1 MGYDPAAEGLRAE
14 GRSGS
19 TGEKVNKAFISS
31 TIFLGVVLCFM
42 QSNGTTQAHP
52 KQTPSAIA
60 RKVIIDTDPGTD
72 DAMAILL
79 ALNSPELDVKAI
91 TVVPGNSTA
100 KQVLENG
107 LRLVSLAN
115 RCDIPVAGGAQGP
128 IFQELITNDAVHGKN
143 GFGDIELPLSRCHV
157 DARFG
162 PDLIIQMAHE
172 TPHEITLIAIGPLT
186 NLALALRKDPS
197 IVPLIKEVIIMGGS
211 INGGNST
218 AAAEANIFGDP
229 EAAQIVFQAGWK
241 LTMCTLG
248 IGAKTVFTRELLQ
261 KLNRTHGPE
270 NDFAVEVINRIIG
283 YGEKQG
289 WGGMR
294 MYDPTAIA
302 VALDP
307 TLVQTEYWHVDVET
321 EGRFT
326 RGETVANRNN
336 ATERRVWRG
345 DRFVFEGFDP
355 VPPNVHV
362 SVDIDA
368 SRFLELFISRLSGK

>member
-1 MGYDPAAEGLRAE
+1 VIKGLV
-14 GRSGS
+14 SW
-19 TGEKVNKAFISS
+19 
-31 TIFLGVVLCFM
+31 TIFLGAIFAFM
-42 QSNGTTQAHP
+42 QTGQSAQARTP
-52 KQTPSAIA
+52 QTPAANA

-79 ALNSPELDVKAI
+79 ALNSPELNVKAI

-107 LRLVSLAN
+107 LRLVSLAD
-115 RCDIPVAGGAQGP
+115 RCDIPVAAGAQGP
-128 IFQELITNDAVHGKN
+128 IFQNLITNDAVHGKN
-143 GFGDIELPLSRCHV
+143 GFGDIELPVSRCHV
-157 DARFG
+157 DPRFG
-162 PDLIIQMAHE
+162 PDLIIQIVHE
-172 TPHEITLIAIGPLT
+172 MPHEITLVAIGPLT

-197 IVPLIKEVIIMGGS
+197 IAPLVKEVIIMGGS

-241 LTMCTLG
+241 LTTCTLG

-261 KLNRTHGPE
+261 RFNRTHGPQ

-321 EGRFT
+321 EGKFT

-345 DRFVFEGFDP
+345 DRFVFEGFDQ

-368 SRFLELFISRLSGK
+368 TRFLEIFISRLSGK